1 MCYSPEMSF
10 GFALLGIGAIL
21 YLRND
26 TQHKYI
32 SYLIFFY
39 VLMELL
45 QTVQYYL
52 VNDCENIW
60 NRLLTEVAYL
70 FVIVQPLLWNSY
82 FYFNSIASELGLFK
96 VGIALSIAWITVS
109 LIGRLLYKV
118 VGTDHPWDSWFYGD
132 KVCTYKGASHLYW
145 KWTSANLGD
154 LHANF
159 LMHMLI
165 WFIPALLSVTHYT
178 AALLVMAGA
187 IISAGITGYMG
198 DIQAFPSAWC
208 YISIPLV
215 GLIIGKDILH
225 YNRGTGKA

>member
-1 MCYSPEMSF
+1 MCYSPEISF

-26 TQHKYI
+26 TRYKYI
-32 SYLIFFY
+32 SYVIFFY

-60 NRLLTEVAYL
+60 NRILTEVAYL
-70 FVIVQPLLWNSY
+70 FIIVQPLLWNSY
-82 FYFNSIASELGLFK
+82 FYFNSLRSELGLFK
-96 VGIALSIAWITVS
+96 VGIALSIAWIFFS
-109 LIGRLLYKV
+109 LIGRVLYKV
-118 VGTDHPWDSWFYGD
+118 AGTDHSKDSWFYGD

-154 LHANF
+154 SNATF

-165 WFIPALLSVTHYT
+165 WFIPAFLSVTHFT
-178 AALLVMAGA
+178 TALLIMLGSILSIV
-187 IISAGITGYMG
+187 ITAYMG
-198 DIQAFPSAWC
+198 DIRASAAAWC
-208 YISIPLV
+208 YISIPLI
-215 GLIIGKDILH
+215 GLIIGKDMVF
-225 YNRGTGKA
+225 